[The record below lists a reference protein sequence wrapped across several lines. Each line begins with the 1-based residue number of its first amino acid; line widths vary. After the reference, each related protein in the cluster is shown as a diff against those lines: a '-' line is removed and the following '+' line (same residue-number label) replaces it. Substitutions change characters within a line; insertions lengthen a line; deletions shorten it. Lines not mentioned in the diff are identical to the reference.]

1 MFFEEE
7 TLNDSNILFILLVL
21 LMLYN
26 SRANTLND
34 KDNIVWRNSHSPST
48 KYCRPVSIECKKKT
62 LFIYKIRSRY
72 YVMSNHFKELTKKF
86 KLN

>member
-7 TLNDSNILFILLVL
+7 TLNDSNILFILLVP

-26 SRANTLND
+26 SGANTLND

-48 KYCRPVSIECKKKT
+48 KYCRPVSIECKKGT
-62 LFIYKIRSRY
+62 RLF
-72 YVMSNHFKELTKKF
+72 TK
-86 KLN
+86 